1 MKEENQPE
9 IINRS
14 ITIGI
19 VATARK
25 VDRDKLEYA
34 KSIIENRG
42 YKVVYAPN
50 LFKEQNQFSGTDQER
65 ADDVNWAFGNK
76 EVRVILCFRGGYGT
90 VRILELLD
98 KKLISENPKMV
109 LGYSDVTA
117 LHNYMNVLSIPSV
130 HSTMPVNFE
139 TNTDEALDSLF
150 NAINGIENRYEFT
163 SMSNLN
169 RDGKA
174 VGEVV
179 GGNLSV
185 LYSLS
190 GTKYDMD
197 TKGKILFIEDLD
209 EYLYHIDRIMMNFK
223 LSGKLAHLK
232 GLIVGGMTDMH
243 DNETPFGKNAVE
255 IISEAVKEF
264 DYPVCFDFP
273 SGHIE
278 DNRSIIL
285 GNEASLKVTGEKV
298 IFTQNR

>member
-1 MKEENQPE
+1 MVN
-9 IINRS
+9 NR
-14 ITIGI
+14 TIAI

-25 VDRDKLEYA
+25 VDFEKLEYA
-34 KSIIENRG
+34 KSLIENRG
-42 YKVVYAPN
+42 CQVVYAPN

-65 ADDVNWAFGNK
+65 AGDVNWAFRNE
-76 EVRVILCFRGGYGT
+76 EVGAILCFRGGYGT

-98 KKLISENPKMV
+98 KKMIVENPKWVM
-109 LGYSDVTA
+109 GYSDVTA
-117 LHNYMNVLSIPSV
+117 LHNYMNLLSIPSI
-130 HSTMPVNFE
+130 HSSMPVNFE
-139 TNTDEALDSLF
+139 TNTQEALDSLF
-150 NAINGIENRYEFT
+150 NALEGKENQYDF
-163 SMSNLN
+163 SSKSLSN
-169 RDGKA
+169 RDGNA

-190 GTKYDMD
+190 GTKYDLN

-243 DNETPFGKNAVE
+243 DNDTPFGKNAVE
-255 IISEAVKEF
+255 IISEAVKEYN
-264 DYPVCFDFP
+264 YPVCFDFP
-273 SGHIE
+273 SGHID

-285 GNEASLKVTGEKV
+285 GKDASLTITGEKV
-298 IFTQNR
+298 VFSQK